1 MCIACTAAPSLYQ
14 LLRIFLHICA
24 TRRNERVYLRMQTGS
39 RHAQS
44 RRDGSL
50 AACRCACCLLMFML
64 RHGTWAAPRLA
75 CESRHELG
83 VSFVRRAAR
92 STSTT
97 AIHVSLSR
105 GSPRVRVASGRSA
118 RAALRS
124 RLGSRA
130 ISPAR
135 APEAERSPPWR
146 ERYDVKGF
154 NARPRAKYIYRLY
167 MRVACVSPLPVG
179 GRAVP
184 RRLAAARRAAAPPGP
199 RRARPRRSAL
209 ASARRRRS

>member
-1 MCIACTAAPSLYQ
+1 M
-14 LLRIFLHICA
+14 
-24 TRRNERVYLRMQTGS
+24 YLRMQTGS

-105 GSPRVRVASGRSA
+105 GLIGETLSRFGFASGPRRSSRRSA
-118 RAALRS
+118 RAALR
-124 RLGSRA
+124 SRA

-135 APEAERSPPWR
+135 APEAERSPPRR

-154 NARPRAKYIYRLY
+154 NARPRARYIYTCARRSRVSLRVCCLPARL
-167 MRVACVSPLPVG
+167 RAGGARWRGGSRDLGAPLS
-179 GRAVP
+179 RE
-184 RRLAAARRAAAPPGP
+184 RAARR
-199 RRARPRRSAL
+199 S
-209 ASARRRRS
+209 

>member
-1 MCIACTAAPSLYQ
+1 M
-14 LLRIFLHICA
+14 
-24 TRRNERVYLRMQTGS
+24 YLRMQTGS

-105 GSPRVRVASGRSA
+105 GLIGETLSGFGFASPPRVATRVARLAPRSA
-118 RAALRS
+118 P
-124 RLGSRA
+124 G
-130 ISPAR
+130 P
-135 APEAERSPPWR
+135 
-146 ERYDVKGF
+146 
-154 NARPRAKYIYRLY
+154 
-167 MRVACVSPLPVG
+167 SPLPGCAG
-179 GRAVP
+179 G
-184 RRLAAARRAAAPPGP
+184 G
-199 RRARPRRSAL
+199 AL
-209 ASARRRRS
+209 APTARAL